1 MRKIYHLQTTLTD
14 MLMWLKTIAHMYLK
28 RYISYFPYEY
38 GNGSGHVAIIESA
51 TQNYFYSLDQN
62 WYGGAQNNPPE
73 VAQTIYHEYHKDMY
87 FIEPLYGKETI
98 VSKTKARMV
107 KPKPIKNVKK
117 EKRL

>member
-1 MRKIYHLQTTLTD
+1 MANQYWYYVTGHERGLYAKDIPFANNFDGYANVVK
-14 MLMWLKTIAHMYLK
+14 KTHMYLK

-87 FIEPLYGKETI
+87 FIEPLYGK
-98 VSKTKARMV
+98 R
-107 KPKPIKNVKK
+107 N
-117 EKRL
+117 